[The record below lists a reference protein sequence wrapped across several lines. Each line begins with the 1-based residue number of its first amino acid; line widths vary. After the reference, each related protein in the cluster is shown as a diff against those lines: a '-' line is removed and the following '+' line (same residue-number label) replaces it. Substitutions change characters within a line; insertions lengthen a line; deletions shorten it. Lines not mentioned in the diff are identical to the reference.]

1 MQKQTYILGAGFSKA
16 ADFPLVSEFELFFQ
30 QHKSR
35 LLHRFNHNQ
44 LKDLERVLNYERNVE
59 EAFKIIEENGGLGEL
74 KLLKQA
80 VTWILVGCCENY
92 LSHSP
97 NLISYQNFLT
107 LVKNQK
113 ANLITLNQDTVL
125 EITLYINS
133 LRKDDEGFNI
143 DRIDYG
149 VEAWEKYSPITICGE
164 ESKRYFNFVDIP
176 YLKLHGAI
184 NFHFCPD
191 HRWSYLADMT
201 NNTYSDRCPTIVSG
215 KPCGKIMEPEIIP
228 PRRIKEIALFKEL
241 WTQAEEMLA
250 SSDIITCIGLN
261 LNEAD
266 EDFLNLLNE
275 GLHKGDKE
283 LGFINFSPDKSI
295 ERKAQWKNRIKDLLN
310 FEIPPEN
317 ISLDG
322 FAAWISQMEN

>member
-16 ADFPLVSEFELFFQ
+16 ADFPLVNEFERFFQ
-30 QHKSR
+30 EHKSR
-35 LLHRFNHNQ
+35 LLRRFNQ
-44 LKDLERVLNYERNVE
+44 DRLRDFERVLNYDKNIE
-59 EAFKIIEENGGLGEL
+59 EAFKIIEEKGDLEEL

-80 VTWILVGCCENY
+80 VTWILVACCENY
-92 LSHSP
+92 LSRSP
-97 NLISYQNFLT
+97 NLLSYQFFLT
-107 LVKNQK
+107 LIKNQR

-125 EITLYINS
+125 EITLFINS
-133 LRKDDEGFNI
+133 IRKDDDGFNI

-149 VEAWEKYSPITICGE
+149 VEGWGKFSPIEICGE
-164 ESKRYFNFVDIP
+164 ENQKYYHFIDIP

-191 HRWSYLADMT
+191 HRWSYLSDMT
-201 NNTYSDRCPTIVSG
+201 NNTYSDRCPAIVIG

-241 WTQAEEMLA
+241 WAQAKEVLEA
-250 SSDIITCIGLN
+250 SDVITCIGLN

-266 EDFLNLLNE
+266 EDFLNLLKA
-275 GLHKGDKE
+275 GLHKGNKK
-283 LGFINFSPDKSI
+283 LGFVNFSVNKSA
-295 ERKAQWKNRIKDLLN
+295 EEKSHWKGRINNLLN
-310 FEIPPEN
+310 FDIPLEN

-322 FAAWISQMEN
+322 FAAWISQMES